1 MGEVGYIS
9 EEKLYAPFN
18 KTKTLEI
25 DYVQKAKKIAE
36 RINKGEEVPAEE
48 LAEIR
53 NAAIADRTN
62 LKGDFVISCFL
73 DALQQF
79 NRWDKGKMIRTNDR
93 EVEKVYRNYFSKEI
107 TVVEFCKRNPITRS
121 KYYRIV
127 NCDVQNVETKE
138 QLQAIKARI
147 EKEYK

>member
-1 MGEVGYIS
+1 MGYIS
-9 EEKLYAPFN
+9 DEKLYAPFN
-18 KTKTLEI
+18 KTKTLEL

-36 RINKGEEVPAEE
+36 RINKGEKISVEE

-53 NAAIADRTN
+53 NAAVNDRTN

-79 NRWDKGKMIRTNDR
+79 NRWDKGKMIHTNDR
-93 EVEKVYRNYFSKEI
+93 EVEKIYRNHFSKELSV
-107 TVVEFCKRNPITRS
+107 TEFCKRNPITRS

-138 QLQAIKARI
+138 QLQAIKDRI
-147 EKEYK
+147 EMEYK

>member
-1 MGEVGYIS
+1 MGYIS
-9 EEKLYAPFN
+9 DEKLYAPFN
-18 KTKTLEI
+18 KTKTLEL

-36 RINKGEEVPAEE
+36 RINKGEEISVEE

-53 NAAIADRTN
+53 NAAVNDRTN

-79 NRWDKGKMIRTNDR
+79 NRWERGKMIRATDK
-93 EVEKVYRNYFSKEI
+93 EMEQVYRNYFTKKL
-107 TVVEFCKRNPITRS
+107 TVEKFCEQYKMDRN

-127 NCDVQNVETKE
+127 NCDVRNIDKKTEMQELKD
-138 QLQAIKARI
+138 KI
-147 EKEYK
+147 EMEYK

>member
-1 MGEVGYIS
+1 MGYIS
-9 EEKLYAPFN
+9 DEKLYAPFN
-18 KTKTLEI
+18 KTKTLEL

-36 RINKGEEVPAEE
+36 RINKGEEVPVEE

-73 DALQQF
+73 DALRQF
-79 NRWDKGKMIRTNDR
+79 NRWEKGKMIHTNDR
-93 EVEKVYRNYFSKEI
+93 EVEKIYRNHFSKELSV
-107 TVVEFCKRNPITRS
+107 TEFCKRNPITRS

-138 QLQAIKARI
+138 QLQAIKDRI
-147 EKEYK
+147 EMEYK

>member
-1 MGEVGYIS
+1 MGYIS
-9 EEKLYAPFN
+9 DEKLYAPFN
-18 KTKTLEI
+18 KTKTLEL

-36 RINKGEEVPAEE
+36 RINKGEEVPTEE

-79 NRWDKGKMIRTNDR
+79 NRWERGKMIRATDK
-93 EVEKVYRNYFSKEI
+93 EMEQVYRNYFTKKL
-107 TVVEFCKRNPITRS
+107 TVEKFCEQYKMDRN

-127 NCDVQNVETKE
+127 NCNVKNIDKKTEMQELKD
-138 QLQAIKARI
+138 KI
-147 EKEYK
+147 EMEYK

>member
-1 MGEVGYIS
+1 MGYIS
-9 EEKLYAPFN
+9 DEKLYAPFN
-18 KTKTLEI
+18 KTKTLEL

-36 RINKGEEVPAEE
+36 RINKGEEVPVEE

-73 DALQQF
+73 DAMQF
-79 NRWDKGKMIRTNDR
+79 NRWKKGKMIHTNDR
-93 EVEKVYRNYFSKEI
+93 EVEKIYRNHFSKELSV
-107 TVVEFCKRNPITRS
+107 TEFCKRNPITRS

-138 QLQAIKARI
+138 QLQAIKDRI
-147 EKEYK
+147 EMEYK

>member
-1 MGEVGYIS
+1 MGYIS

-18 KTKTLEI
+18 KTKTLEL

-36 RINKGEEVPAEE
+36 RINKGEEVPVEE

-73 DALQQF
+73 DAMQQF
-79 NRWDKGKMIRTNDR
+79 NRWKRGKMIHTNDR

-127 NCDVQNVETKE
+127 NCDVKDTETKE
-138 QLQAIKARI
+138 QLQAIKDRI

>member
-1 MGEVGYIS
+1 MGYIS
-9 EEKLYAPFN
+9 DEKLYAPFN
-18 KTKTLEI
+18 KTKTLEL

-36 RINKGEEVPAEE
+36 RINKGEEVPVEE

-73 DALQQF
+73 DAMQF
-79 NRWDKGKMIRTNDR
+79 NRWKKGKMIHTNDR
-93 EVEKVYRNYFSKEI
+93 EVEKIYRNHISKELSV
-107 TVVEFCKRNPITRS
+107 TEFCKRNPITRS

-138 QLQAIKARI
+138 QLQAIKDRI
-147 EKEYK
+147 EMEYK

>member
-1 MGEVGYIS
+1 MGRIKD
-9 EEKLYAPFN
+9 EKLYAPFN

-36 RINKGEEVPAEE
+36 RINKGEEISVEE

-53 NAAIADRTN
+53 NAAVNDRTN

-73 DALQQF
+73 DAMQF
-79 NRWDKGKMIRTNDR
+79 NRWKRGKMIHTNDK
-93 EVEKVYRNYFSKEI
+93 EVEKIYHNHFSKELS
-107 TVVEFCKRNPITRS
+107 VVEFCRRNPITRN

-127 NCDVQNVETKE
+127 NCDVKDAETKQ
-138 QLQAIKARI
+138 QLQAIKAKI
-147 EKEYK
+147 EKEYR

>member
-1 MGEVGYIS
+1 MGYIS
-9 EEKLYAPFN
+9 DEKLYAPFN
-18 KTKTLEI
+18 KTKTLEL

-36 RINKGEEVPAEE
+36 RINKGEEVPVEE

-53 NAAIADRTN
+53 NAAVNDRTN

-79 NRWDKGKMIRTNDR
+79 NRWEKGKMIRATDK
-93 EVEKVYRNYFSKEI
+93 EMEKVYRNYFTKEL
-107 TVVEFCKRNPITRS
+107 TVKKFCEQYKMDRN

-127 NCDVQNVETKE
+127 NCDVQNIDKKTEMQELKD
-138 QLQAIKARI
+138 KI
-147 EKEYK
+147 EMEYK

>member
-1 MGEVGYIS
+1 MGYIS
-9 EEKLYAPFN
+9 DEKLYAPFN
-18 KTKTLEI
+18 KTKTLEL

-36 RINKGEEVPAEE
+36 RINKGEEISVEE

-53 NAAIADRTN
+53 NAAVNDRTN

-73 DALQQF
+73 DAMQF
-79 NRWDKGKMIRTNDR
+79 NRWKKGKMIHTNDR
-93 EVEKVYRNYFSKEI
+93 EVEKIYRNHFSKELSV
-107 TVVEFCKRNPITRS
+107 TEFCKRNPITRS

-138 QLQAIKARI
+138 QLQAIKDRI
-147 EKEYK
+147 EMEYK

>member
-1 MGEVGYIS
+1 MGYIS

-18 KTKTLEI
+18 KTKTLEL

-36 RINKGEEVPAEE
+36 RINKGEEVPVEE

-73 DALQQF
+73 DAMQQF
-79 NRWDKGKMIRTNDR
+79 NRWKRGKMIHTNDR

-127 NCDVQNVETKE
+127 NCDVKDAETKE

>member
-1 MGEVGYIS
+1 MGYIS
-9 EEKLYAPFN
+9 DEKLYAPFN
-18 KTKTLEI
+18 KTKTLEL

-36 RINKGEEVPAEE
+36 RINKGEEVPTEE

-79 NRWDKGKMIRTNDR
+79 NRWERGKMIRATNK
-93 EVEKVYRNYFSKEI
+93 EMEQVYRNYFTKKL
-107 TVVEFCKRNPITRS
+107 TVEKFCEQYKMDRN

-127 NCDVQNVETKE
+127 NCNVKN
-138 QLQAIKARI
+138 IDKKAEMQELKDKI
-147 EKEYK
+147 EMEYN